1 MCWGEHVVG
10 SGTEGRPPLKA
21 GVLGQAPVGSVGFS
35 GGVLRPRSSPSPARA
50 AVLRQAQAAS
60 GLQSTARQVGGGG
73 RGGALRRWARTMKRV
88 APGVAALPPQPADA

>member
-10 SGTEGRPPLKA
+10 SGTEERPPLKA

-60 GLQSTARQVGGGG
+60 GLQSTARQVGGGA
-73 RGGALRRWARTMKRV
+73 GGAHCGGGP
-88 APGVAALPPQPADA
+88 AP